1 MWEDP
6 GLEHQDDLVWKYK
19 PLAGVD
25 RCLALALKKKREMEV
40 VVVSWF
46 FFKSHFL
53 QPSVLKSGLTFSCVP
68 LEQGKSMQVQGPSRK
83 QICPCQRHFHLNSE
97 VNATKLSR
105 SMVFQTFCV
114 VLHILNAVQ
123 PEKGLCY
130 SIIEW
135 RNTPSLL
142 NLIKKKK
149 KLIEKDFALTSA
161 LYPFLQAQKMLRK
174 K

>member
-1 MWEDP
+1 
-6 GLEHQDDLVWKYK
+6 
-19 PLAGVD
+19 
-25 RCLALALKKKREMEV
+25 
-40 VVVSWF
+40 
-46 FFKSHFL
+46 
-53 QPSVLKSGLTFSCVP
+53 
-68 LEQGKSMQVQGPSRK
+68 
-83 QICPCQRHFHLNSE
+83 
-97 VNATKLSR
+97 
-105 SMVFQTFCV
+105 MVFQTFCV

-149 KLIEKDFALTSA
+149 KNKLIEKDFALTSA